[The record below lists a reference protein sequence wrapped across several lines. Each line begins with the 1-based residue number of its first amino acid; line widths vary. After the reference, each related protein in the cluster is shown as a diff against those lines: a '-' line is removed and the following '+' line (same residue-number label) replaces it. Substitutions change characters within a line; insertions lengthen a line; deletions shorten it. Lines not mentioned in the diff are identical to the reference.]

1 MIDLNLHGTSQ
12 KEKTFF
18 RQDNR
23 INRISKINLLKD
35 PVNPVILSK
44 GFNVSYVYP
53 SFYCFRQ
60 KREKKVFISYCRK
73 KDIMIFH

>member
-35 PVNPVILSK
+35 PVNPVILS
-44 GFNVSYVYP
+44 
-53 SFYCFRQ
+53 
-60 KREKKVFISYCRK
+60 
-73 KDIMIFH
+73 